1 MTDVY
6 VIRNQHGHYWAKSKQ
21 WVSGD
26 EPKTVLRAKHEDEAI
41 NTLFEL
47 SAKDIE
53 LRGEVVAAELSE
65 RGEPIIEASQIP
77 LPNLDED
84 TPDTPEPQAEA
95 AVESPEP
102 TPSEAP

>member
-26 EPKTVLRAKHEDEAI
+26 EPKTVLQARHEDEAV

-47 SAKDIE
+47 STKDVD
-53 LRGEVVAAELSE
+53 LRGEIVSAELSE
-65 RGEPIIEASQIP
+65 RGDPIIEASQIP
-77 LPNLDED
+77 LPCLEEEATAEAEPEPLATVK
-84 TPDTPEPQAEA
+84 TPDSTPEE
-95 AVESPEP
+95 
-102 TPSEAP
+102 TF